1 MSQRVSRLRSLCN
14 PEPLWHPEK
23 KEGQRGIGEMKK
35 EKILVIDKD
44 ESVRTTVS
52 EVAGR
57 LGHEVVGATEGKE
70 GLELLR
76 KESYA
81 LLLIDPQASDT
92 GGADFVKAVRSEF
105 PGLWIIL
112 MTPPG
117 GTDLSSELV
126 ALGGADWIAKPW
138 TNEELG
144 VRLSRVVR
152 DKNRL
157 EEMTQKT
164 VELEIAN
171 EELRRLDQLKSNFV
185 SSVSDELQTP
195 VTVIKEFISLMLKG
209 QVGALTEDQREYL
222 GIANK
227 NTLRLTN
234 LIEKL
239 LDFSRIEAG
248 KGLRLRFKPTRLVEV
263 VEDAMMALS
272 QQSEE
277 KRISVENRI
286 DPETPP
292 VLIDRSRIMEV
303 LINLIG
309 NGIKFTPSGGKV
321 TIDSRGLTE
330 ERNYLKIVVT
340 DTGVGIALEDLPKIF
355 DRFYQGQRTQEG
367 AVKGTGLGLAISK
380 EIIDGHQGS
389 LHAESREGGGT
400 SMLFTLPL
408 FGVNAIFDL
417 MIHPML
423 AEAERDAIPLSVI
436 QVDFWNQQTKR
447 ETVFSGE
454 AWETLVCA
462 VQKMVRTVDTI
473 VPFQNNKV
481 FILTFN
487 DKKLCKEIGKR
498 VQGKLI
504 YNNYVPKKTDVQ
516 IKTFTHPQEAPTKE
530 DFLKGCRQLLKED

>member
-1 MSQRVSRLRSLCN
+1 
-14 PEPLWHPEK
+14 
-23 KEGQRGIGEMKK
+23 MKK
-35 EKILVIDKD
+35 EKILVVDKD

-52 EVAGR
+52 EVVGR
-57 LGHEVVGATEGKE
+57 FGHEVVGATEGKE

-76 KESYA
+76 KESYT
-81 LLLIDPQASDT
+81 LLLIDPQAADA

-117 GTDLSSELV
+117 GADLSLEWV
-126 ALGGADWIAKPW
+126 ASGGADWIAKPW

-144 VRLSRVVR
+144 ARLSRAVR

-272 QQSEE
+272 HAVGGE
-277 KRISVENRI
+277 KN
-286 DPETPP
+286 
-292 VLIDRSRIMEV
+292 
-303 LINLIG
+303 
-309 NGIKFTPSGGKV
+309 
-321 TIDSRGLTE
+321 
-330 ERNYLKIVVT
+330 
-340 DTGVGIALEDLPKIF
+340 
-355 DRFYQGQRTQEG
+355 QR
-367 AVKGTGLGLAISK
+367 
-380 EIIDGHQGS
+380 
-389 LHAESREGGGT
+389 
-400 SMLFTLPL
+400 
-408 FGVNAIFDL
+408 
-417 MIHPML
+417 
-423 AEAERDAIPLSVI
+423 
-436 QVDFWNQQTKR
+436 
-447 ETVFSGE
+447 
-454 AWETLVCA
+454 
-462 VQKMVRTVDTI
+462 
-473 VPFQNNKV
+473 
-481 FILTFN
+481 
-487 DKKLCKEIGKR
+487 
-498 VQGKLI
+498 
-504 YNNYVPKKTDVQ
+504 
-516 IKTFTHPQEAPTKE
+516 
-530 DFLKGCRQLLKED
+530 

>member
-1 MSQRVSRLRSLCN
+1 
-14 PEPLWHPEK
+14 
-23 KEGQRGIGEMKK
+23 MKK
-35 EKILVIDKD
+35 ERILVVDKD

-76 KESYA
+76 KESYT
-81 LLLIDPQASDT
+81 LLLIDPQPSDP

-105 PGLWIIL
+105 QGLWIIL

-117 GTDLSSELV
+117 GADLSSEWV
-126 ALGGADWIAKPW
+126 TSGGADWIAKPW

-144 VRLSRVVR
+144 ARLNRAVR

-157 EEMTQKT
+157 EEMIQKS

-248 KGLRLRFKPTRLVEV
+248 KGLRLRFKPIRLVEV

-292 VLIDRSRIMEV
+292 LLIDRTRIMEV

-321 TIDSRGLTE
+321 TIDSRGLSE
-330 ERNYLKIVVT
+330 ERNYLKVVVT
-340 DTGVGIALEDLPKIF
+340 DTGVGIASEDLPKIF

-380 EIIDGHQGS
+380 EIIDGHRGS
-389 LHAESREGGGT
+389 LHAESRDGGGT

-423 AEAERDAIPLSVI
+423 EEAERDAMPLSMI

-454 AWETLVCA
+454 AWEALVCA

-516 IKTFTHPQEAPTKE
+516 IKTFTHPQEAPTKD

>member
-1 MSQRVSRLRSLCN
+1 
-14 PEPLWHPEK
+14 
-23 KEGQRGIGEMKK
+23 MKK
-35 EKILVIDKD
+35 EKILVVDKD

-52 EVAGR
+52 EVVGR
-57 LGHEVVGATEGKE
+57 FGHEVVGATEGKE

-76 KESYA
+76 KESYT
-81 LLLIDPQASDT
+81 LLLIDPQAADA

-112 MTPPG
+112 MTSPG
-117 GTDLSSELV
+117 GADLSLEWV
-126 ALGGADWIAKPW
+126 ASGGADWIAKPW

-144 VRLSRVVR
+144 ARLSRAVR

-248 KGLRLRFKPTRLVEV
+248 KGLRLRFKPTRFVEV

-292 VLIDRSRIMEV
+292 VLIDRTRIMEV

-309 NGIKFTPSGGKV
+309 NGIKFAPSGGKL

-330 ERNYLKIVVT
+330 GRNYLKVVVT
-340 DTGVGIALEDLPKIF
+340 DTGVGIASEDLPKIF

-367 AVKGTGLGLAISK
+367 AVKGTGLGLSISK
-380 EIIDGHQGS
+380 EIIDGHRGS
-389 LHAESREGGGT
+389 LHAESRDGGGT

-423 AEAERDAIPLSVI
+423 EEAERDAMPLSVI

-516 IKTFTHPQEAPTKE
+516 IKTFTHPQEAPTKD
-530 DFLKGCRQLLKED
+530 DFVKGCRQLLKED

>member
-1 MSQRVSRLRSLCN
+1 
-14 PEPLWHPEK
+14 
-23 KEGQRGIGEMKK
+23 
-35 EKILVIDKD
+35 
-44 ESVRTTVS
+44 
-52 EVAGR
+52 
-57 LGHEVVGATEGKE
+57 
-70 GLELLR
+70 
-76 KESYA
+76 
-81 LLLIDPQASDT
+81 
-92 GGADFVKAVRSEF
+92 
-105 PGLWIIL
+105 
-112 MTPPG
+112 
-117 GTDLSSELV
+117 
-126 ALGGADWIAKPW
+126 
-138 TNEELG
+138 
-144 VRLSRVVR
+144 
-152 DKNRL
+152 
-157 EEMTQKT
+157 
-164 VELEIAN
+164 
-171 EELRRLDQLKSNFV
+171 
-185 SSVSDELQTP
+185 
-195 VTVIKEFISLMLKG
+195 
-209 QVGALTEDQREYL
+209 VGALTEDQREYL

-248 KGLRLRFKPTRLVEV
+248 KGLKLRFKPIRLVEV

-277 KRISVENRI
+277 KRISIENRL

-292 VLIDRSRIMEV
+292 VLIDRTRIMEV

-330 ERNYLKIVVT
+330 GRDYLKVVVT
-340 DTGVGIALEDLPKIF
+340 DTGVGIASDDLPKIF

-380 EIIDGHQGS
+380 EIVDGHRGS
-389 LHAESREGGGT
+389 LHAESRDGGGT

-423 AEAERDAIPLSVI
+423 EEAERDAIPLSVI

-447 ETVFSGE
+447 ETVFSEE
-454 AWETLVCA
+454 AWESLVCA
-462 VQKMVRTVDTI
+462 VQKMVRTIDTI

-516 IKTFTHPQEAPTKE
+516 IKTFTHPQEAPTKD